1 MCFQSVKC
9 DVLIIGGGGA
19 AAMAALSAMKL
30 GADVAIVSKEASFVG
45 GATIQSSGGISIVH
59 ESADSPETFYK
70 DTMRGGGNLNNPKL
84 VKILS
89 ERTMASMVK
98 LEDCGFYLDRTSAN
112 RMRTVIHSEGHSWPR
127 GYLDRRENL
136 GWCHALGQA
145 LARSSVSFYPE
156 IMILKLL
163 VNQGQ
168 VVGALGFSIV
178 TGEYLV
184 FNAKAVLLATGG
196 LGQIYEVTTNAKTLS
211 GDGFTMA
218 WDVGAKLIDMEMVQF
233 LPLAFPYPKAK
244 RGIII
249 GMCSLFGPNVKLYN
263 GLGER
268 YMRKYDPERLE
279 YTTRDT
285 ASRANFTEIMQGR
298 GTERGAIIVDPT
310 ENDPSLLWR
319 HRNGLPLIYKRVRDV
334 FGEDAASW
342 KKPFEAIPSQHFFM
356 GGVMIDENC
365 KSTVPGLFAV
375 GEVSGGVQGAN
386 RLSGNALTEILVFGD
401 LAGEKAAQWVAD
413 RKLIP
418 PDTREIEDEISKW
431 ESKFNSEPS
440 DGVRPFRIR
449 EKIQKTMW
457 SYLGPVRDR
466 VGMEKA
472 AAALE
477 GIQRDDLKQISLGTH
492 QPIYNREKVEAAE
505 TEFMVKTALAIAR
518 SALTREESRGSHY
531 REDFPLADDEHWLKN
546 IVVSKDEGGE
556 IAISCQH
563 ESESMD
569 W

>member
-30 GADVAIVSKEASFVG
+30 GADVALVSKEASFVG
-45 GATIQSSGGISIVH
+45 GATIQASGGISIVH
-59 ESADSPETFYK
+59 EPEDSPETFYK
-70 DTMRGGGNLNNPKL
+70 DMMRGGGNLNNPKL

-98 LEDCGFYLDRTSAN
+98 LEDYGFYLDRMSN
-112 RMRTVIHSEGHSWPR
+112 DKMRTVIHSEGHSWAR

-136 GWCHALGQA
+136 GWCRALGGA
-145 LARSSVSFYPE
+145 LARSNVSFYPE
-156 IMILKLL
+156 IMVLKLL

-168 VVGALGFSIV
+168 VNGALGFSIV
-178 TGEYLV
+178 SGEYLV

-386 RLSGNALTEILVFGD
+386 RLSGNALTEILVFGN

-431 ESKFNSEPS
+431 ESKFNSEPG
-440 DGVRPFRIR
+440 DGVRPFHIR

-531 REDFPLADDEHWLKN
+531 REDFPLANDKHWLRN
-546 IVVSKDEGGE
+546 IMVRKEGGN
-556 IAISCQH
+556 IAISYQR
-563 ESESMD
+563 EFESMD